1 MLDLQKAFDTVDHD
15 IICRKLLEMGVESV
29 EWFHS
34 YLSDRTQSVHVNDA
48 SVLDAMIS
56 ACFNWEVM
64 VGRSDFEKAASLT
77 LRQEYK
83 IRRSGLEA
91 QCGRKAL

>member
-1 MLDLQKAFDTVDHD
+1 MKVVAKHALNYGNEY
-15 IICRKLLEMGVESV
+15 ISEWENPCYLEPILAVVIVQG
-29 EWFHS
+29 
-34 YLSDRTQSVHVNDA
+34 A
-48 SVLDAMIS
+48 IIS
-56 ACFNWEVM
+56 ACFDWEVM

-83 IRRSGLEA
+83 IRRLGLEA